1 MSHFDSSRDLVHPA
15 ASRGPSKR
23 ANILLAAIVI
33 SAKAQE
39 CGLGQVSP
47 LPPTSPPLPSL
58 ARCAQKFTK
67 LHLTGLNFH
76 MK

>member
-1 MSHFDSSRDLVHPA
+1 MSHFDSSRDLLYPA

-47 LPPTSPPLPSL
+47 LPPTSPPLPCPLRPKVYQASPNW
-58 ARCAQKFTK
+58 T
-67 LHLTGLNFH
+67 
-76 MK
+76 

>member
-1 MSHFDSSRDLVHPA
+1 MSHFDSSRDLVYPA

-39 CGLGQVSP
+39 CGSGQVSP
-47 LPPTSPPLPSL
+47 LPPTSPPLPRPLRPKVYQASPNW
-58 ARCAQKFTK
+58 T
-67 LHLTGLNFH
+67 
-76 MK
+76 

>member
-1 MSHFDSSRDLVHPA
+1 MSHFDSSRDLVYPA

-23 ANILLAAIVI
+23 ANILQAAIVI

-47 LPPTSPPLPSL
+47 LPLPPLPSPPSPAAPKSL
-58 ARCAQKFTK
+58 PSFT
-67 LHLTGLNFH
+67 
-76 MK
+76 

>member
-1 MSHFDSSRDLVHPA
+1 MSHFDSSRDLVYPA

-47 LPPTSPPLPSL
+47 LTLPPLPSL
-58 ARCAQKFTK
+58 ARSAQKFTK

>member
-1 MSHFDSSRDLVHPA
+1 MSHFDSSRDLVYPA

-33 SAKAQE
+33 SAKPKSVAWDKFHP
-39 CGLGQVSP
+39 SP
-47 LPPTSPPLPSL
+47 LPPLPSL
-58 ARCAQKFTK
+58 ARSAQKFTK

>member
-1 MSHFDSSRDLVHPA
+1 MSHFDSSRDLVYPT

-39 CGLGQVSP
+39 VAWDKFHPSP
-47 LPPTSPPLPSL
+47 LPHLPSPPRS
-58 ARCAQKFTK
+58 AQKFTK